1 MDFYGVEEKIRL
13 RAPLDF
19 GNLFSKTIELFKL
32 VWMQGF
38 ITLLFNALS
47 ALVLLV
53 ILYIPL
59 IALGLIDPVAFE
71 SQDPPTIYPLFVML
85 LMPIIFVCISAV
97 SLLLMAGFYRV
108 CKIKDENL
116 TAAEGHFFYFKKK
129 YIRKAFILALI
140 TIGFVIA
147 GMLTCGFGLIYL
159 GVPLALFPVF
169 LAFDEELS
177 AIEIVKAS
185 FALGNKNW
193 LVLFG
198 LLLLLGFIAQLGVLL
213 CFVGIFFTAM
223 LSRVSIYY
231 AYKDG
236 VGFKDETEDRLKS
249 LMSDFE

>member
-1 MDFYGVEEKIRL
+1 M
-13 RAPLDF
+13 
-19 GNLFSKTIELFKL
+19 
-32 VWMQGF
+32 
-38 ITLLFNALS
+38 
-47 ALVLLV
+47 
-53 ILYIPL
+53 
-59 IALGLIDPVAFE
+59 
-71 SQDPPTIYPLFVML
+71 
-85 LMPIIFVCISAV
+85 
-97 SLLLMAGFYRV
+97 
-108 CKIKDENL
+108 
-116 TAAEGHFFYFKKK
+116 
-129 YIRKAFILALI
+129 ALI

-198 LLLLLGFIAQLGVLL
+198 LLLILGFIAQLGVLL